1 MINSYQFASIQI
13 IMEFYHEII
22 TEKSFKILQDLKRQ
36 FDFIL
41 IGGWAVFL
49 YARTLKSKDID
60 IIVDYNQL
68 AKLKRTLDVSK
79 NERLKKYEAKIEEVD
94 IDIYLPHYSN
104 IGFPIEEIKNYFQS
118 VEGFKV
124 PLPEVLLIL
133 KTYVWSQRK
142 NTSKGKKD
150 LIDIFSILS
159 KDVID
164 WGKYKRLIEKYNL
177 AEIDQ
182 QLKEIILSTKSIS
195 ELNLLNHQMSR
206 LKKKILSKLT

>member
-1 MINSYQFASIQI
+1 
-13 IMEFYHEII
+13 MEFYHEII

-60 IIVDYNQL
+60 IIVDYSQL

-104 IGFPIEEIKNYFQS
+104 IGFPVEEIKNYSQS

-133 KTYVWSQRK
+133 KTYVWNQRK
-142 NTSKGKKD
+142 NTPKGKKD

-159 KDVID
+159 KDIID
-164 WGKYKRLIEKYNL
+164 WEKYKRLIEKYNL

>member
-1 MINSYQFASIQI
+1 
-13 IMEFYHEII
+13 MEFYHEII
-22 TEKSFKILQDLKRQ
+22 TEKSFKILQNLKRQ

-68 AKLKRTLDVSK
+68 AKLKRILDVSK

-104 IGFPIEEIKNYFQS
+104 IGFPSEEIKNYFQS

-142 NTSKGKKD
+142 NTSKGKK
-150 LIDIFSILS
+150 I
-159 KDVID
+159 
-164 WGKYKRLIEKYNL
+164 
-177 AEIDQ
+177 
-182 QLKEIILSTKSIS
+182 
-195 ELNLLNHQMSR
+195 
-206 LKKKILSKLT
+206 

>member
-1 MINSYQFASIQI
+1 
-13 IMEFYHEII
+13 MEFYHEII

-142 NTSKGKKD
+142 NTPKGKKD

-159 KDVID
+159 KDIID
-164 WGKYKRLIEKYNL
+164 WEKYKRLIEKYNL

>member
-1 MINSYQFASIQI
+1 
-13 IMEFYHEII
+13 MEFYHEII

-60 IIVDYNQL
+60 IIVDYSQL

-133 KTYVWSQRK
+133 KTYVWNQRK
-142 NTSKGKKD
+142 NTPKGKKD

>member
-1 MINSYQFASIQI
+1 
-13 IMEFYHEII
+13 
-22 TEKSFKILQDLKRQ
+22 
-36 FDFIL
+36 
-41 IGGWAVFL
+41 L

-68 AKLKRTLDVSK
+68 AKLKRILDVSK

-104 IGFPIEEIKNYFQS
+104 IGFPSEEIKNYFQS

-142 NTSKGKKD
+142 NTSKGKK
-150 LIDIFSILS
+150 I
-159 KDVID
+159 
-164 WGKYKRLIEKYNL
+164 
-177 AEIDQ
+177 
-182 QLKEIILSTKSIS
+182 
-195 ELNLLNHQMSR
+195 
-206 LKKKILSKLT
+206 